1 MRCSLPQC
9 KQEEDV
15 QQPRWYLEQLTAPLP
30 QSGRS
35 PSTLGGALLDCALG
49 NGLDGVYG
57 IEGCLAAKSR
67 QFVVRAENSA
77 HKRANPVVG
86 WPSGN

>member
-1 MRCSLPQC
+1 MRSNPAGTGNNSPHHC
-9 KQEEDV
+9 
-15 QQPRWYLEQLTAPLP
+15 P

-35 PSTLGGALLDCALG
+35 PSTLGGTLLDCALG

-57 IEGCLAAKSR
+57 IEGYLAAKSR
-67 QFVVRAENSA
+67 LFVVRAENSA

>member
-1 MRCSLPQC
+1 MRSNPAGTWNNSPHPC
-9 KQEEDV
+9 
-15 QQPRWYLEQLTAPLP
+15 P

-35 PSTLGGALLDCALG
+35 PSTLGGTLLDCALG

-57 IEGCLAAKSR
+57 IEGYLAAKS
-67 QFVVRAENSA
+67 QLFVVRAENSA